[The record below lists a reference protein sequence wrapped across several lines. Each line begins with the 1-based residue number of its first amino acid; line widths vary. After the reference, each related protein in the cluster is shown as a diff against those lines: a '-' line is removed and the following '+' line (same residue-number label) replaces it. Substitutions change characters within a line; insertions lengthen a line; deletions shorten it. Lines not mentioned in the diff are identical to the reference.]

1 MVYTEH
7 VYKFFAVGASFT
19 KKTQNVFLQQK
30 CPSTYEKQPLS
41 SICANISH
49 LEYSGGQS
57 VTSVRIHVFTC
68 DRKLKEQVA
77 KDYLG

>member
-1 MVYTEH
+1 MFI
-7 VYKFFAVGASFT
+7 FFLRWEPLSP
-19 KKTQNVFLQQK
+19 KKKRKTFFFNK
-30 CPSTYEKQPLS
+30 NAPTYEKQPLS